1 LQYGLVAEEVA
12 QVYPDLVVYGK
23 DGRVETVQ
31 YQKLDVLLLNELQKQ
46 QRTIQ
51 DQATQLKGQANR
63 ITALESLVRS
73 LAKAHSG
80 SRKPEE

>member
-1 LQYGLVAEEVA
+1 MQYGLVAEEVA

-31 YQKLDVLLLNELQKQ
+31 YQQLDVLELNELQKQ

-51 DQATQLKGQANR
+51 DQAAQLKGQADR
-63 ITALESLVRS
+63 ITALESLVRTLQKRS
-73 LAKAHSG
+73 HVLA
-80 SRKPEE
+80 RQ